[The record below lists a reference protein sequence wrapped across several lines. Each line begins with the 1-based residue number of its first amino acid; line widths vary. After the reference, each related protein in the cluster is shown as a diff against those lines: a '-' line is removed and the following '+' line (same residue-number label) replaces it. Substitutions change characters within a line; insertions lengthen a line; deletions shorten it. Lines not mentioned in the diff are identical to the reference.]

1 MKAIYD
7 SIWIYVMYLYYKF
20 ARYFPIRRGLSSSIT
35 LETAPE
41 RRMAWPEYIRSE
53 LVRFIIY
60 NKPYRKWN
68 IRENIYYY
76 INRYNLNFIINIM
89 ESQKHVKKYNES
101 TTSDINSSLL
111 DISIDCRPEP
121 RVRLVKDEPRHRS
134 RNWITT
140 VNNPLPDA
148 RA

>member
-1 MKAIYD
+1 M
-7 SIWIYVMYLYYKF
+7 S
-20 ARYFPIRRGLSSSIT
+20 
-35 LETAPE
+35 
-41 RRMAWPEYIRSE
+41 EYIRSE

-68 IRENIYYY
+68 IRDKFIYYL
-76 INRYNLNFIINIM
+76 NRGNLNLIINIM

-101 TTSDINSSLL
+101 TTSDLNSSLL

-121 RVRLVKDEPRHRS
+121 RVRLVKDEPRRQS